1 MELEVLVGRKAWD
14 GVIEDPRPGRTVKPR
29 AHGVTMV
36 MDKGL
41 GVTELGDLFDVA
53 GDYIDFLKVGFGT
66 SVLVDRV
73 LLQRKMLLAREHEVD
88 IYPGGTLFE
97 VALLQGRREEFLT
110 RSCDLGFTALEVSDG
125 TMALSARERRKA
137 IESALSRGLKV
148 LTEVGKKDAS
158 AQPAP
163 SYLRQQILSDLE
175 AGAGYVIVEGRESGK
190 GVGIYDEHGGVRA
203 DDVEELVAG
212 LPDPSRILWEAPLK
226 SQQEALIKRF
236 GANVSL
242 GNLAPGEI
250 MALETLRR
258 GLRSDS
264 LRLCIAGQT
273 A

>member
-1 MELEVLVGRKAWD
+1 MPLLSCD
-14 GVIEDPRPGRTVKPR
+14 GTAIEDWVRVRNRRK
-29 AHGVTMV
+29 HGVW
-36 MDKGL
+36 
-41 GVTELGDLFDVA
+41 
-53 GDYIDFLKVGFGT
+53 
-66 SVLVDRV
+66 
-73 LLQRKMLLAREHEVD
+73 
-88 IYPGGTLFE
+88 
-97 VALLQGRREEFLT
+97 
-110 RSCDLGFTALEVSDG
+110 CDLVHAVEGDADLVARVEALEPIHVVGDG
-125 TMALSARERRKA
+125 GFLAVLGGAVVVPAGPSARERRKA